1 MPLIP
6 ENLGKQAG
14 RWFQFLWWSVSTS
27 LERMLRATLASEIL
41 TTSLVYIYRLLLL
54 GLLVSTDTYKN
65 YFLFILRSK
74 IRLTVT
80 FKIPLDR
87 AQSRSENW
95 EVMRSTIALQ
105 VCKMS
110 KWIHNLL
117 LSLSF
122 LFFLTKEVVMRCIRV
137 LYINHVNLRGEEN
150 NHILHV
156 FSCIVVFFLWWIYE
170 LINQKTN

>member
-1 MPLIP
+1 MDGRLSYLKISESKPDGDFNSFGEAFRLLLKGCCAPL
-6 ENLGKQAG
+6 L
-14 RWFQFLWWSVSTS
+14 
-27 LERMLRATLASEIL
+27 LRRSWLLHLCI
-41 TTSLVYIYRLLLL
+41 IYRL
-54 GLLVSTDTYKN
+54 
-65 YFLFILRSK
+65 K